1 MTHQAGRTAA
11 PDGTQLIQTPTKG
24 NARRPHTSSGA
35 DGLPLALFLLSRR
48 AVASS
53 TKRGTFGRSA
63 EASQAMQGTISNLRG
78 KDRRRGK
85 SLLVLPGW
93 GSMRAKDP
101 AWDLGGV
108 TYSKNTMVGLRIRR
122 QLREH
127 VHSLQ
132 RWRQLR
138 RQAGRGAT
146 LGDIVTLEVASSAR
160 LSGSGYP

>member
-1 MTHQAGRTAA
+1 MRARVPARDLGGVTNSMSTKARLHIERQ
-11 PDGTQLIQTPTKG
+11 QLER
-24 NARRPHTSSGA
+24 AMAVLHRRPA
-35 DGLPLALFLLSRR
+35 
-48 AVASS
+48 
-53 TKRGTFGRSA
+53 RS
-63 EASQAMQGTISNLRG
+63 SQAEQGTISNLRG
-78 KDRRRGK
+78 KDSRRGN

-93 GSMRAKDP
+93 GSKRAKDS

-127 VHSLQ
+127 VHNLQ